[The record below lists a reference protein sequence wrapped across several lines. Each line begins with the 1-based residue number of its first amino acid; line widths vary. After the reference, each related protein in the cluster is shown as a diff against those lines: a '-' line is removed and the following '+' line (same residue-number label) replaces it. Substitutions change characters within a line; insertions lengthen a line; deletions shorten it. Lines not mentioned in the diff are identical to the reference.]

1 MCTPRGPK
9 SVRVHDYVLGR
20 GIRGR
25 KAGRVREK
33 KHTLHE
39 KSFTRKMQRLDCPA
53 DSQCQPATTLSH
65 IMRKCVASLTEDL
78 RRPTCEAVSCSR
90 HRRRQPSPAW
100 QEKASIVDRVR
111 GRDKV
116 GNDLPMKS
124 VSLTDVRSLSTPGAG
139 VYRREIVDASGS
151 SEFSL
156 SINRLES
163 IVSHDCV

>member
-1 MCTPRGPK
+1 MN
-9 SVRVHDYVLGR
+9 DYVLGR

-39 KSFTRKMQRLDCPA
+39 KSSTRKMEHLECPPSGQR
-53 DSQCQPATTLSH
+53 QPATTLSH
-65 IMRKCVASLTEDL
+65 IMRKSVASLTGDL

-100 QEKASIVDRVR
+100 QEKATIVDRVR

-116 GNDLPMKS
+116 GNDLPMNS

-139 VYRREIVDASGS
+139 VYRREIGAASVS
-151 SEFSL
+151 TQFSL
-156 SINRLES
+156 IPLPHA
-163 IVSHDCV
+163 I